1 MTYETS
7 VKEAINQ
14 TLQKNYFRGTKNE
27 KALVM
32 YSGGMDSVSLLWNL
46 LEHTEQEIFVHA
58 ISIQNSEG
66 RFKAEAKAVQESINF
81 MKKVQRPFSFSTSV
95 YSWMAQYPGGR
106 DMVLALFQSMRVAS
120 GLNENFNIVYTGDYN
135 IGREEG
141 CQAQSMINALSSRS
155 RRPTWLTPFEEMT
168 KISNERSKGIY
179 LSMPE
184 ELKTMYWSCRKP
196 KQVVNNFVI
205 CGKCHACQRQKI
217 MKESLDNA

>member
-27 KALVM
+27 KAIVM

-81 MKKVQRPFSFSTSV
+81 MKKVQRPFSFSTSIV
-95 YSWMAQYPGGR
+95 R
-106 DMVLALFQSMRVAS
+106 DKF
-120 GLNENFNIVYTGDYN
+120 FDI
-135 IGREEG
+135 
-141 CQAQSMINALSSRS
+141 
-155 RRPTWLTPFEEMT
+155 
-168 KISNERSKGIY
+168 
-179 LSMPE
+179 
-184 ELKTMYWSCRKP
+184 
-196 KQVVNNFVI
+196 
-205 CGKCHACQRQKI
+205 
-217 MKESLDNA
+217 